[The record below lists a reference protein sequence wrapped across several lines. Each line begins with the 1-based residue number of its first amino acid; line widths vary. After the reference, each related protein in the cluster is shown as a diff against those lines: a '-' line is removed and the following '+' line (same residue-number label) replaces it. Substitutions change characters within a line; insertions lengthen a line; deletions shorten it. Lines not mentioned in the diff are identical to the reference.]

1 MDVYLPTLFACNVL
15 TIRLQLWSLSVVVV
29 VALLLL
35 LLLAE
40 SIWMYGRRWLV

>member
-35 LLLAE
+35 LLAE

>member
-35 LLLAE
+35 LAE